1 MFLTFRPVFLLFPSA
16 FMPSSSPFAA
26 FHVAKGIVSYRKTW
40 PFMPRNMSFC
50 KPKSLVLAAVLLSLN
65 CRLNVIV

>member
-1 MFLTFRPVFLLFPSA
+1 MFLTFHPVFLLFPSA

-26 FHVAKGIVSYRKTW
+26 FHVAKGIVLHRRTW

-50 KPKSLVLAAVLLSLN
+50 KPKSLVLAAVWLLFN
-65 CRLNVIV
+65 CRLNVTV